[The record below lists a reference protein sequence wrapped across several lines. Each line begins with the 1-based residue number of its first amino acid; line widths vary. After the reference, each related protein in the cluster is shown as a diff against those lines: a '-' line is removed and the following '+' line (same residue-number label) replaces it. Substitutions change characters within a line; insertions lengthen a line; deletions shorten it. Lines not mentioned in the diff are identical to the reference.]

1 MFSVLFRLIRC
12 TTKTLYSSL
21 SEGQP
26 SQVSHASRTL
36 CSMFESVPFHRL
48 ENGIL
53 TEIMESLIP
62 QPGLSNP
69 VIKIA
74 ILQLFAVISSISSPH
89 PEVQAKFPQL
99 FEWFYSLAFPKAEGK
114 QNDNNIRY
122 VSIQNLNL
130 LVR

>member
-1 MFSVLFRLIRC
+1 
-12 TTKTLYSSL
+12 
-21 SEGQP
+21 
-26 SQVSHASRTL
+26 
-36 CSMFESVPFHRL
+36 MFESVPFHRL

-74 ILQLFAVISSISSPH
+74 ILQLFAVISSISPPH
-89 PEVQAKFPQL
+89 PEVRAKFPQL
-99 FEWFYSLAFPKAEGK
+99 FEWFYSLAFPKTEGK